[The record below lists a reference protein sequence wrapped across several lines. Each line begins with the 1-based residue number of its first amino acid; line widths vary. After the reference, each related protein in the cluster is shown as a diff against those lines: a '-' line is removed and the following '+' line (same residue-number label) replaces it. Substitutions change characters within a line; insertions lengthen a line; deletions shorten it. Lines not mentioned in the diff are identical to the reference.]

1 MVQFLD
7 VPAVVRLVSRIGP
20 VPFLAGLVDYLESD
34 FRRWESFEKS
44 ARLASHSSVGVIELM
59 PTADETLYAFKY
71 VNGHPANAALGKLTV
86 TGIGV
91 LASVE
96 TGYPL
101 LVSEMTVC
109 TALRTAAT

>member
-44 ARLASHSSVGVIELM
+44 ARLASHSPVGVIELM
-59 PTADETLYAFKY
+59 PTSDETLYAFKY
-71 VNGHPANAALGKLTV
+71 VNGHPDNAALGKLTV
-86 TGIGV
+86 TG
-91 LASVE
+91 LTKPAWARA
-96 TGYPL
+96 
-101 LVSEMTVC
+101 EMPSAT
-109 TALRTAAT
+109 TAAASQRQI